1 MSFHHLDQFATVPSP
16 ITAMPPVGRLVGA
29 TSVAVGAATLPL
41 GAWSEAAALG
51 ALVAGM
57 TVLARVPVPLLLR
70 RTSGPL
76 AFVLLAS
83 AGLLVFVPGDPVLD
97 FGWIAVSRPGVERF
111 GFVLARG
118 VIALAAAV
126 LLVTTTGFPDLLDAL
141 RRLRLPRVVTTA
153 LSLAYRLIYLLMEEV
168 ERLLRAARS
177 RNAGAG
183 AAPRRRIAAGVA
195 AAVLQ
200 RAFAR
205 AERTHRAMLARGYKG
220 ELATLTAWRWRTWM
234 VVAEAT
240 LVGVVLAT
248 AVLARR

>member
-16 ITAMPPVGRLVGA
+16 VTAMPPVARLVGA

-41 GAWSEAAALG
+41 GAWPAAAALG
-51 ALVAGM
+51 ALVAAM
-57 TVLARVPVPLLLR
+57 TLLARVPVPLLLR
-70 RTSGPL
+70 RMSGPL

-97 FGWIAVSRPGVERF
+97 LGWVAVTRPGVERF
-111 GFVLARG
+111 GFVLARA
-118 VIALAAAV
+118 VVALSAAV
-126 LLVTTTGFPDLLDAL
+126 LLVTTTEFPDLLDAL

-153 LSLAYRLIYLLMEEV
+153 LSLAYRLLYLLMEEF

-183 AAPRRRIAAGVA
+183 AASRRRLAAGVA

-205 AERTHRAMLARGYKG
+205 AERTHRAMLARGYQG
-220 ELATLTAWRWRTWM
+220 ELATLTEWRWRAWM
-234 VVAEAT
+234 VAALAT
-240 LVGVVLAT
+240 LLGLVLVT
-248 AVLARR
+248 AVLARG